1 MNNTIEDMLKNYN
14 VNNIYDKKNAIKE
27 ILQEIV
33 LCGLARAD
41 FFKDAAF
48 YGGTALRI
56 FYGLDRFSEDL
67 DFSLIEPNLNF
78 TFSKYFPTLEKE
90 IKSYGLNLSINEK
103 VNSIDSTI
111 ASAFVKGNTKELL
124 LSFYTNESVSVT
136 SNETIKIKFE
146 VDINPP
152 CFAKFEHKYRL
163 LPSPYE
169 VNMYDLSSL
178 FAGKIHAVLCRAWKN
193 RVKGRDLYDFAFYL
207 SKNASVNRKHLRERL
222 IESGFINIDNNL
234 DLDELKAML
243 YLRFDTIDFAQ
254 AKKDVEPF
262 IQNVSMLDIWS
273 ADFFK
278 DITNNL
284 HYE

>member
-1 MNNTIEDMLKNYN
+1 M
-14 VNNIYDKKNAIKE
+14 
-27 ILQEIV
+27 
-33 LCGLARAD
+33 
-41 FFKDAAF
+41 
-48 YGGTALRI
+48 
-56 FYGLDRFSEDL
+56 
-67 DFSLIEPNLNF
+67 
-78 TFSKYFPTLEKE
+78 
-90 IKSYGLNLSINEK
+90 INEK
-103 VNSIDSTI
+103 VKSVDSTI
-111 ASAFVKGNTKELL
+111 TSAFVKGNTKELL
-124 LSFYTNESVSVT
+124 LSFYTGDSVSVT

-152 CFAKFEHKYRL
+152 SFTKFEHKYRL

-178 FAGKIHAVLCRAWKN
+178 FAGKIHAVLCRTWKN
-193 RVKGRDLYDFAFYL
+193 RVKGRDLYDYAFYL
-207 SKNASVNRKHLRERL
+207 SKSAGVNRKHLRERL